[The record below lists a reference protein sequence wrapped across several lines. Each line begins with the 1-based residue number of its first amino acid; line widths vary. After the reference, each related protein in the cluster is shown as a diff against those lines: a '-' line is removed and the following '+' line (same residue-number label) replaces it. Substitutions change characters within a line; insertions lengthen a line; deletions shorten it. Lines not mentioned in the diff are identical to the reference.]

1 MGGKQLGFGDYEQ
14 TTAKK
19 RTKREKFL
27 AEMEV
32 VVPWKALID
41 LIEPHYPKSSSK
53 GGRPAYPLATMLRV
67 HLMQQWYSL
76 SDPAMEDALIEV
88 PTMRRFAGID
98 LISERIPDETTI
110 LAFRHLL
117 EKHNLGE
124 QIFETV
130 KAHLK
135 AKGMAMK
142 QGTIIDATLIAAPS
156 STKNKKGERDPEMHQ
171 TKKGNQWYFGM
182 KVHIG
187 VDKDTG
193 LIHSVETTAANVHD
207 LTPAADLLHGEES
220 VVYADAGYQGI
231 EKRPEME
238 GKTIGFRVAMRPG
251 KRRALPDTP
260 EGRLDDLVETAKAHI
275 RARGEHPF
283 RVIKQQFGFQKTRLR
298 GMLKNRCK
306 VNVLAAL
313 SNLFMVRHQ
322 LLCRT

>member
-14 TTAKK
+14 TTARK
-19 RTKREKFL
+19 RTRRERFL
-27 AEMEV
+27 SEMEA
-32 VVPWKALID
+32 VVPWKPLLD
-41 LIEPHYPKSSSK
+41 LIEPYYPKASPK
-53 GGRPAYPLATMLRV
+53 GGRPAYRLETMLRV
-67 HLMQQWYSL
+67 HLMQQWYDL

-98 LISERIPDETTI
+98 LISDRIPDETTI
-110 LAFRHLL
+110 LTFRHLL

-124 QIFETV
+124 QIFQTV

-135 AKGMAMK
+135 ANGMAMK
-142 QGTIIDATLIAAPS
+142 QGKIIDATLIAAPS
-156 STKNKKGERDPEMHQ
+156 STKNKKGKRDPEMHQ

-187 VDKDTG
+187 VDKDNG

-238 GKTIGFRVAMRPG
+238 GKGHRVPSCDEAG
-251 KRRALPDTP
+251 
-260 EGRLDDLVETAKAHI
+260 
-275 RARGEHPF
+275 
-283 RVIKQQFGFQKTRLR
+283 
-298 GMLKNRCK
+298 
-306 VNVLAAL
+306 
-313 SNLFMVRHQ
+313 
-322 LLCRT
+322 